1 MLRVP
6 LEMAEDVVP
15 LSLSPW
21 LNPTKLPVGILLMN
35 ALVPSLPLLTLAL
48 CNWLV
53 YSALFFKTLHP
64 SVPVLKRFL
73 SAVAVLPITLPSSC
87 VWLPTSI
94 W

>member
-53 YSALFFKTLHP
+53 
-64 SVPVLKRFL
+64 
-73 SAVAVLPITLPSSC
+73 
-87 VWLPTSI
+87 
-94 W
+94 